1 MDYNTTERMMI
12 RVAQMTDAD
21 FESHLLIF
29 SGDDFWN
36 ASARDMLVDLRKAGQ
51 EMLGEVNGFRIEI
64 EQYGKLSN
72 LTEDQ
77 YRKIYSG
84 TVHFSD
90 RVVPVEII
98 TNTYSYQTI
107 CDTIKKTLSFEEG
120 FKAGFVECGCTT
132 IHSYVA
138 DFPEE
143 HAYDVYDMLVEIYQK
158 MKDLDVADYIEMEM
172 AERQKSRNRAVFSS
186 RYTIED
192 SEDDGYC
199 D

>member
-21 FESHLLIF
+21 FENHLLIF

-64 EQYGKLSN
+64 EQHGKLSN
-72 LTEDQ
+72 LTEDH
-77 YRKIYSG
+77 YRKVYSG

-107 CDTIKKTLSFEEG
+107 SDTIKKTLSFEEG

-138 DFPEE
+138 DLPEE
-143 HAYDVYDMLVEIYQK
+143 HAYDVYDMLVEIYNER
-158 MKDLDVADYIEMEM
+158 KDLDVADYIEMEQ
-172 AERQKSRNRAVFSS
+172 AERQKSRNLSVCSS

-192 SEDDGYC
+192 SEDDGYY